1 MKKLFIIILFLFS
14 FFNLVFANDQ
24 QKSSLLT
31 WNTVLTWIQ
40 QNCNLY
46 KGKFSIIW
54 HDDIKVWHNSTFN
67 IKNIHNISW
76 DIYRNKKKVFS
87 NKWNFFSYSF
97 KSPWKVK
104 LQAIFKYKNCDIK
117 ITKNLNIYDEF
128 IVSLMKEKDI
138 SFISSLWNKKQHI
151 YYKNYSLED
160 IFKNKYILDTADYII
175 IDKDYIIPFLLKLW
189 SWKNVNNAQKF
200 VFLVSSSKW
209 FFSRLIIPYIKW
221 LNKNN
226 IYIYKKERFLE
237 IITNIYQWQDL
248 DKKNLLS
255 LSNVWNKI
263 YLPLSYFLNKLIEHH
278 LNIEIFWIALLALF
292 WTLLVAFFRQ
302 VIWFSVFWV
311 YTPLIFSLLIIT
323 LWYKITLLL
332 FLISV
337 LSSMLTYFITKK
349 IYILYSSKISLNY
362 IIYVILS
369 IILIW
374 MLLNYV
380 NFNFSEVNSSV
391 ILSFFVMPL
400 LTKNLIKEDTKIF
413 SKTFLLFV
421 SEFIFIVAIFL
432 TIFKINL
439 LKYILIA
446 YPDILW
452 LFVVVVMFIGRFTWL
467 QLLEYIRFYPL
478 IKKNLSEEEE
488 E

>member
-1 MKKLFIIILFLFS
+1 MKKLFIVMLFMSS
-14 FFNLVFANDQ
+14 FFNLVFANEQ
-24 QKSSLLT
+24 QENVLWT
-31 WNTVLTWIQ
+31 WTAVLTWTQ

-46 KGKFSIIW
+46 KNQFSITW
-54 HDDIKVWHNSTFN
+54 PEN
-67 IKNIHNISW
+67 IKLWHSSIFQVKAIQDISW
-76 DIYRNKKKVFS
+76 DVYKNWQKVLS
-87 NKWNFFSYSF
+87 NKWKIFSYSF
-97 KSPWKVK
+97 KSPWKVQLK
-104 LQAIFKYKNCDIK
+104 AIFKYKSCDIQ

-128 IVSLMKEKDI
+128 IISLMKEKDI

-160 IFKNKYILDTADYII
+160 IFINKYVLDMSDYII
-175 IDKDYIIPFLLKLW
+175 IDQDYIIPFLLKLW
-189 SWKNVNNAQKF
+189 DKKTNYNIKKF

-221 LNKNN
+221 LDKND
-226 IYIYKKERFLE
+226 IYIYEKERFLE
-237 IITNIYQWQDL
+237 VFTNIYQWEKL

-255 LSNVWNKI
+255 LSNVWDKI
-263 YLPLSYFLNKLIEHH
+263 YFPLSYFVNKLIENQF
-278 LNIEIFWIALLALF
+278 NIQILWTVLLALF
-292 WTLLVAFFRQ
+292 WTLVVAFFRQ
-302 VIWFSVFWV
+302 IIWFSVFWV
-311 YTPLIFSLLIIT
+311 YTPLIFSVILIT
-323 LWYKITLLL
+323 LWYKIALLL

-337 LSSMLTYFITKK
+337 LSSILTHFITKK
-349 IYILYSSKISLNY
+349 IYILYSAKISLNY

-374 MLLNYV
+374 IFVNYI
-380 NFNFSEVNSSV
+380 NFNLSEVNSSV
-391 ILSFFVMPL
+391 ILSFFIMPS

-413 SKTFLLFV
+413 SKTFLLFI
-421 SEFIFIVAIFL
+421 SEFIFIVAIL
-432 TIFKINL
+432 LIIFKINL

-452 LFVVVVMFIGRFTWL
+452 ILMIFIMLIGRFTWL

-488 E
+488 